1 MIPLSR
7 HVALVAGA
15 TRGAGRGIAAMLGE
29 AGATVYCTGR
39 STAGA
44 PPRAGCYAGRP
55 ETVEQT
61 ADQVTARGGQGIACL
76 VDHADPDQVGALA
89 DRIAA
94 AHGRL
99 DVVVMDFW
107 GDESPVPFGTPFW
120 QIDPAHGRATIDR
133 TLWPH
138 VLTLQQIVP
147 LLLRPRAGDAPPPLL
162 VEVTDGPTLDY
173 RTSLFFDLAAMLRV
187 RLAYAAAHELAPHGV
202 TVVAVT
208 PGYLRTEYL
217 LDHLGV
223 SEATWRDALP
233 AHPDLAASES
243 PCLIGRGIAAL
254 AADHRSARLS
264 GGLYGSWMLA
274 AEYDLTDADGSRPD
288 FGRRLEQRAGQA
300 AGEHP
305 LGGWHITHPT
315 ATRSRTPA
323 TGPRTRPGTDA

>member
-1 MIPLSR
+1 MPPLTQ

-15 TRGAGRGIAAMLGE
+15 TRGAGRGIAVMLGE

-39 STAGA
+39 STVGA
-44 PPRAGCYAGRP
+44 PPAAGFYAGRP
-55 ETVEQT
+55 ETVEET
-61 ADQVTARGGQGIACL
+61 AALVTARGGRGIACR
-76 VDHADPDQVGALA
+76 VDHADPDQVRALA
-89 DRIAA
+89 DRLAA
-94 AHGRL
+94 AEGRL
-99 DVVVMDFW
+99 DSVVMDFW

-120 QIDPAHGRATIDR
+120 QIDPARGRATIER

-138 VLTLQQIVP
+138 VLTLQQVVP
-147 LLLRPRAGDAPPPLL
+147 LLLRPRAGDAPPPLV

-173 RTSLFFDLAAMLRV
+173 RTSLFYDLAAMLRA
-187 RLAYAAAHELAPHGV
+187 RLAWAAAHELAPHGV

-243 PCLIGRGIAAL
+243 PCLLGRGIAAL
-254 AADHRSARLS
+254 AADRHSARLS

-274 AEYDLTDADGSRPD
+274 AEYNLTDADGSRPD
-288 FGRRLEQRAGQA
+288 FGREIARREGRARRKSPMGA
-300 AGEHP
+300 
-305 LGGWHITHPT
+305 WHVTQPT
-315 ATRSRTPA
+315 ALRYRTPA
-323 TGPRTRPGTDA
+323 AAARTARRSR